1 MTYVM
6 SDLHGCYDKY
16 AQMLEKIGFGDSD
29 TLYILGDVI
38 DRGRGGIRILLDM
51 MGRKNVIPIIG
62 NHESL
67 ALSSLKLLRNGAS
80 EEELRKKRA
89 YCLWMLS
96 DGEPTAAAFRALP
109 GETQTALIDYIEG
122 FSIYKEITVG
132 GQQFHLSH
140 TLPDHRPGQD
150 IHDVSFPEFIWG
162 EPDYTQS
169 YGGNARFI
177 TGHTP
182 TNVIDPAFFGK
193 IWQGNG
199 HIAIDCSAA
208 WGGRLSCLCLDTM
221 EEFYVE

>member
-16 AQMLEKIGFGDSD
+16 AQMLEKIGFGEGD

-38 DRGRGGIRILLDM
+38 DRGEGVIDILLDM
-51 MGRKNVIPIIG
+51 MERKNVIPIIG

-96 DGEPTAAAFRALP
+96 DGESTAAAFRALP
-109 GETQTALIDYIEG
+109 KETQTALVEYIES
-122 FSIYKEITVG
+122 FSVYEEITVDG
-132 GQQFHLSH
+132 RRLHLSH
-140 TLPDHRPGQD
+140 TLPDYRPGLD
-150 IHDVSFPEFIWG
+150 IHDVTLREFIWG
-162 EPDYTQS
+162 EPDYTVR
-169 YGGNARFI
+169 YGDNARFI

-182 TNVIDPAFFGK
+182 TNVIAPAFFGK
-193 IWQGNG
+193 IWQGCG
-199 HIAIDCSAA
+199 HIAIDCAAA
-208 WGGRLSCLCLDTM
+208 WGGRLGCLCLDTM
-221 EEFYVE
+221 EEFYV

>member
-16 AQMLEKIGFGDSD
+16 AGMLEKIGFGEGD

-38 DRGRGGIRILLDM
+38 DRGPDGIRILLDM
-51 MGRKNVIPIIG
+51 MGRKNVIPVIG

-67 ALSSLKLLRNGAS
+67 ALSSLKLLRDGAS

-96 DGEPTAAAFRALP
+96 DGEPTAAAFRALQ
-109 GETQTALIDYIEG
+109 GNTQAALVDYIDS
-122 FSIYKEITVG
+122 FSVYEEITIDG
-132 GQQFHLSH
+132 WCFHLSH
-140 TLPDHRPGQD
+140 TLPDYRTGVD
-150 IHDVSFPEFIWG
+150 IHTVSLPEFIWG
-162 EPDYTQS
+162 EPDYFQC
-169 YGGNARFI
+169 YGDRTRFI

-182 TNVIDPAFFGK
+182 TDFIDPAYFGR

-199 HIAIDCSAA
+199 HIAVDCSAV
-208 WGGRLSCLCLDTM
+208 WGGRLGCLCLDTM
-221 EEFYVE
+221 EEFYI

>member
-16 AQMLEKIGFGDSD
+16 AQMLEKICFGDGD

-38 DRGRGGIRILLDM
+38 DRGPDGIKILMDM

-96 DGEPTAAAFRALP
+96 DGSPPRRRSGRCRKKRRRRWWSISKAFRCMRRSRWRGGGSTSRTRCRTTAP
-109 GETQTALIDYIEG
+109 GWISTT
-122 FSIYKEITVG
+122 
-132 GQQFHLSH
+132 
-140 TLPDHRPGQD
+140 
-150 IHDVSFPEFIWG
+150 
-162 EPDYTQS
+162 
-169 YGGNARFI
+169 
-177 TGHTP
+177 
-182 TNVIDPAFFGK
+182 
-193 IWQGNG
+193 
-199 HIAIDCSAA
+199 
-208 WGGRLSCLCLDTM
+208 
-221 EEFYVE
+221 

>member
-16 AQMLEKIGFGDSD
+16 AGMLEKIGFGEDD

-38 DRGRGGIRILLDM
+38 DRGPDGIKILLDM
-51 MGRKNVIPIIG
+51 MGRKNVIPVIG

-67 ALSSLKLLRNGAS
+67 ALWNLKRIRDGAP
-80 EEELRKKRA
+80 EEELWKKRA
-89 YCLWMLS
+89 YRLWMLS

-109 GETQTALIDYIEG
+109 KETQAVLVEYIES
-122 FSIYKEITVG
+122 FSVYEEITVDG
-132 GQQFHLSH
+132 RRFHLSH
-140 TLPDHRPGQD
+140 TLPDYRPGLN
-150 IHDVSFPEFIWG
+150 IHNVSLMEFIWG
-162 EPDYTQS
+162 EPDYETA
-169 YGGNARFI
+169 YAPDVFFV

-199 HIAIDCSAA
+199 HIVIDCAAA
-208 WGGRLSCLCLDTM
+208 WGGCLGCLCLDTM
-221 EEFYVE
+221 EEYYV

>member
-1 MTYVM
+1 MIYVM

-16 AQMLEKIGFGDSD
+16 VQMLEKIGFGDGD

-38 DRGRGGIRILLDM
+38 DRGPDGIRILLDM
-51 MGRKNVIPIIG
+51 MDRKNVIPIIG

-89 YCLWMLS
+89 YW
-96 DGEPTAAAFRALP
+96 PKV
-109 GETQTALIDYIEG
+109 TQTALIDYIEG
-122 FSIYKEITVG
+122 FSVYEEITVDG
-132 GQQFHLSH
+132 RRFHLSH
-140 TLPDHRPGQD
+140 TLPDYRPELD
-150 IHDVSFPEFIWG
+150 IHDVTLREFLWG
-162 EPDYTQS
+162 DPDYTVR
-169 YGGNARFI
+169 YGDNARFI

-182 TNVIDPAFFGK
+182 THLIDPAFFGK

-208 WGGRLSCLCLDTM
+208 WGGRLGCLCLDTM
-221 EEFYVE
+221 EEFYV